1 MYFSLWENALLR
13 ENILPCDILISPYK
27 LMVVPLHFTYNR
39 WSYQAMMPHGPSVA
53 GCLVNHATL
62 PTPGT
67 FVADNIWRLG
77 KRSRESKLWSI

>member
-39 WSYQAMMPHGPSVA
+39 
-53 GCLVNHATL
+53 
-62 PTPGT
+62 
-67 FVADNIWRLG
+67 
-77 KRSRESKLWSI
+77 